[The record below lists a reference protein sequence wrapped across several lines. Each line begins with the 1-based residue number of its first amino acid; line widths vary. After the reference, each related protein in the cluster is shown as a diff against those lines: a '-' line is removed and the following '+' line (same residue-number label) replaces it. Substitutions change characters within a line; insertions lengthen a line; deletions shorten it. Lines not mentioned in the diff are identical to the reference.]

1 MSNSLR
7 EIYLFPQL
15 ITYKL
20 FSKQIYKKTKVI
32 LIGTPIHKNL
42 GDHLIAHHER
52 EFIMDSF
59 KNAELIEI
67 PTEIFVLYKSLIQSI
82 INPEDIIFI
91 TGGGWLGDVWI
102 DDDLCMQEIINTFK
116 NNNITILPQTLYFNN
131 LNSYE
136 SNELLESAKSIYKNS
151 KRLCLLLRDEKS
163 IENAKSYYG
172 NCAKKIGLFPDMA
185 LYKDLKNSSCNK
197 SGFLFCLREDIE
209 KESSGVIEKEIY
221 RFAKENNIEVSKT
234 STISKHSV
242 PIWLRKNKIVSK
254 SREFSK
260 AKVVVTDRL
269 HGMIF
274 ALLSGTKCVAI
285 DNKTHK
291 VFGVYKKWLSD
302 NNNVFYVD
310 KKYDKK
316 SLYEFLNSEFDAIN
330 HNNWRNKINKSFNKL
345 STYLEEN

>member
-1 MSNSLR
+1 MSNILR

-15 ITYKL
+15 IIYKL
-20 FSKQIYKKTKVI
+20 FAKKFYKKRKII

-52 EFIMDSF
+52 AFIKDF
-59 KNAELIEI
+59 YKNEELLEI
-67 PTEIFVLYKSLIQSI
+67 PTEIFMLYKSLIKSI
-82 INPEDIIFI
+82 VNPKDSIFI
-91 TGGGWLGDVWI
+91 TGGGWMGDVWI
-102 DDDLCMQEIINTFK
+102 DDDLCMQEIIDTFK
-116 NNNITILPQTLYFNN
+116 NNKVTILPQTLYFNN
-131 LNSYE
+131 LNSHE
-136 SNELLESAKSIYKNS
+136 SNELLESAKRTYKKSMNLS
-151 KRLCLLLRDEKS
+151 LLLRDEKS

-172 NCAKKIGLFPDMA
+172 NSINKIGLFPDMA
-185 LYKDLKNSSCNK
+185 LYKDLENSAKCK

-209 KESSGVIEKEIY
+209 KESSGIIENEIY
-221 RFAKENNIEVSKT
+221 RFAKENKIEVSKT

-242 PIWLRKNKIVSK
+242 PIWLRKIKIQSK
-254 SREFSK
+254 SNEFSK
-260 AKVVVTDRL
+260 ANVIITDRL

-302 NNNVFYVD
+302 NKNVFYVD
-310 KKYDKK
+310 KKYDNRL
-316 SLYEFLNSEFDAIN
+316 LYEFLNSEFDVIN
-330 HNNWRNKINKSFNKL
+330 HKTWRNKINRTFDEL